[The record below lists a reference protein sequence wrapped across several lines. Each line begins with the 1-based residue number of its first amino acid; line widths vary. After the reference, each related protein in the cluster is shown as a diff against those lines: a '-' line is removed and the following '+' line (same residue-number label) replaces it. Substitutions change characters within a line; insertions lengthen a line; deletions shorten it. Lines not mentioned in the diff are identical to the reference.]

1 MKEPLTIKLTKCT
14 LVLYEHEVWK
24 LPPEIL
30 TAGIKRG
37 KAKQR
42 AEKQRMREREKIA
55 RER

>member
-1 MKEPLTIKLTKCT
+1 MKEPLIIKLTKCT

-37 KAKQR
+37 KAKLR
-42 AEKQRMREREKIA
+42 AEKQAAREREKMA
-55 RER
+55 RDK

>member
-30 TAGIKRG
+30 TAAIKRG

-42 AEKQRMREREKIA
+42 AEKQRLREQEKM
-55 RER
+55 ERGR